1 MLRQHAGW
9 KKTSSMA
16 EIYTHGLGD
25 ESSED
30 LLLADGIDVKN
41 IANKDQEATQ
51 QALQSIPALQ
61 EPNKLTSKF
70 CNNCQI
76 VLAFDAFNETI
87 KDAEESKKNV
97 KR

>member
-16 EIYTHGLGD
+16 EIYTHKLGD

-30 LLLADGIDVKN
+30 LFLADGIDVKN
-41 IANKDQEATQ
+41 IDNKDQEATQ

-61 EPNKLTSKF
+61 RAKQANLKIL
-70 CNNCQI
+70 
-76 VLAFDAFNETI
+76 
-87 KDAEESKKNV
+87 
-97 KR
+97 